1 MMMNKQ
7 PNTRVIVI
15 RFLYL
20 LIFLCRN
27 SDTAI
32 CMVMLLKIIMAV
44 EYLNKTGISNVIHL
58 GWLLFTMY
66 ALVKPA
72 NIIMMLPIAIQSVN
86 L

>member
-1 MMMNKQ
+1 
-7 PNTRVIVI
+7 
-15 RFLYL
+15 
-20 LIFLCRN
+20 
-27 SDTAI
+27 
-32 CMVMLLKIIMAV
+32 MVMLLKIIMAV